1 MGVPP
6 SSPPA
11 GPPLPP
17 GRPGAPQ
24 HRQPSARAFQV
35 TLGLAVSGL
44 GVPPPPVPFPRSGHA
59 GGSPGRLFQARGW
72 KAAFCHRALEFP
84 GRTPRA
90 AGLRPGAQSGWQG
103 EPEPGV
109 PPQSRV
115 PQGGPRRNRTIPTRR
130 LQETGRWGPARDP
143 EAPGQ
148 GAPLLC
154 LLSHGPPPNG
164 EGTPSRAARSLSVTC
179 SSLRVWCPPGGRG
192 RTPTP
197 GCLAQCP
204 SSGPHPISVWLSSPP
219 LPVSLSLWPSLSIS
233 LSPCL
238 SPSPSRVPPG
248 SLGLRLPPLP
258 HQSYNLDPS

>member
-1 MGVPP
+1 M
-6 SSPPA
+6 
-11 GPPLPP
+11 
-17 GRPGAPQ
+17 
-24 HRQPSARAFQV
+24 
-35 TLGLAVSGL
+35 
-44 GVPPPPVPFPRSGHA
+44 PPPPVPFPRSGHA

-154 LLSHGPPPNG
+154 LLSHGPPPQRG
-164 EGTPSRAARSLSVTC
+164 GDPLSGCPQPQCDLQLLTGLVSPWGTGQDPHSWLSGSVSLIRAPPHFCLAVFSPSACLSV
-179 SSLRVWCPPGGRG
+179 SVAVSLH
-192 RTPTP
+192 
-197 GCLAQCP
+197 L
-204 SSGPHPISVWLSSPP
+204 SVA
-219 LPVSLSLWPSLSIS
+219 VSLSFPLPG
-233 LSPCL
+233 
-238 SPSPSRVPPG
+238 PSRVSGPP
-248 SLGLRLPPLP
+248 SPPFAPPILQP
-258 HQSYNLDPS
+258 GPILK